1 MELAP
6 AERLY
11 ESPLHPYTKAL
22 LSAVPV
28 SDPHV
33 DLARERIELRG
44 EVPSVMDHPAGCAFC
59 GRCLYAMDRCSTE
72 APMLRDQGD
81 GRQVACFLYEG
92 EAGERDGRK
101 GGVKRGEA

>member
-1 MELAP
+1 
-6 AERLY
+6 
-11 ESPLHPYTKAL
+11 
-22 LSAVPV
+22 
-28 SDPHV
+28 
-33 DLARERIELRG
+33 
-44 EVPSVMDHPAGCAFC
+44 
-59 GRCLYAMDRCSTE
+59 MDRCSTE